1 MQERAAL
8 SDLCSP
14 LHMHTVEVTHIC
26 TLFTNT
32 EKNGRV
38 GEMEEEFFYMCV
50 YSCFCAQVHVHK
62 PVYIGEQQL
71 ISSVFFNCLLPYVLR
86 QDL

>member
-14 LHMHTVEVTHIC
+14 LHMHTVEVTHIR
-26 TLFTNT
+26 TLFINT

-38 GEMEEEFFYMCV
+38 GEMEEEFFLYVCV
-50 YSCFCAQVHVHK
+50 LMLLCAGSCSQT
-62 PVYIGEQQL
+62 
-71 ISSVFFNCLLPYVLR
+71 CLYR
-86 QDL
+86 GAAADI